1 MQVLFV
7 CTGNTCRSPMA
18 ECFFAA
24 ETARRQ
30 LAGITV
36 RSAGTAACTNTPM
49 SAQALEVLREQGIDG
64 RAFRSSRLSVELIDS
79 SDLIVTMGASHA
91 EAICRALPD
100 CAPKVKRLLDFCGG
114 GDVPDPFGGD
124 VDRYRNVFNVMQKAL
139 TALADFIEKG
149 KISIQ

>member
-24 ETARRQ
+24 EITRRQ
-30 LAGITV
+30 IDGIRV

-49 SAQALEVLREQGIDG
+49 SAQAQEVLREKGIDAS
-64 RAFRSSRLSVELIDS
+64 AFRSSRLSVELIDS
-79 SDLIVTMGASHA
+79 SDLIVTMGASHT

-100 CAPKVKRLLDFCGG
+100 CAYKVKRLLDFCGG
-114 GDVPDPFGGD
+114 GDVPDPYGGS
-124 VDRYRNVFNVMQKAL
+124 VDDYRRVFNVMQQAL
-139 TALADFIEKG
+139 LTLADMIENK
-149 KISIQ
+149 KISI

>member
-24 ETARRQ
+24 EITRRQ
-30 LAGITV
+30 IDGIKV

-49 SAQALEVLREQGIDG
+49 SAQAQEVLREKGID
-64 RAFRSSRLSVELIDS
+64 ASSFRSSRLSVELIDS

-100 CAPKVKRLLDFCGG
+100 CASKVKRLLDFCGG
-114 GDVPDPFGGD
+114 GDVPDPYGGSLDEYLACFD
-124 VDRYRNVFNVMQKAL
+124 VLQTGVTQILNKL
-139 TALADFIEKG
+139 K
-149 KISIQ
+149 